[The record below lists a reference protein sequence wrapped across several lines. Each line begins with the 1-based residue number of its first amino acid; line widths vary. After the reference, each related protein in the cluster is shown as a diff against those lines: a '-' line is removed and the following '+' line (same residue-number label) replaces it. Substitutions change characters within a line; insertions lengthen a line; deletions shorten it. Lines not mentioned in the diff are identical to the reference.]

1 MFDGATAFVQPLPSW
16 RLTKALDTGRMFA
29 RSSWNNPVN
38 QFAFTQ
44 LVRCNSMFERN
55 TVFNQPLDLWN
66 FSTVKFAHA
75 MFRDTSDFN
84 QNLDA
89 WNT

>member
-38 QFAFTQ
+38 QFAFTK

-66 FSTVKFAHA
+66 FSTVKFAHM
-75 MFRDTSDFN
+75 MFQATRDFN

>member
-29 RSSWNNPVN
+29 RTSWNNPVN
-38 QFAFTQ
+38 QFEFTQ
-44 LVRCNSMFERN
+44 LVRCNSMFEQN

-66 FSTVKFAHA
+66 FSTVKFAH
-75 MFRDTSDFN
+75 MMLQGTRDFN
-84 QNLDA
+84 QNLDS